1 MGGLL
6 YVFCHILSGGWACGF
21 SNRDVQKLLSNI
33 KIFHWQN
40 HGFFKPIDFLFYL
53 SPIFNLFGPDLFD
66 LWMVLCYRVYW
77 LWISNILDWL
87 IALVMCRALLSF
99 ISEMTSIDKILP
111 TLVWLVQHYTRCSE
125 PHPSAEAKNF
135 YNLHVKKFLLLL
147 LARVA
152 FRNATLI
159 FIFYHWENTIRPN
172 WFSLIWSSN
181 YIIAFAII
189 NFMSKGLDMRGLV
202 SSHHP
207 CSFVAC
213 FIIALCEWMRFCAAL
228 CLRTET
234 SCDEN
239 VEFTC
244 CLYNSPG
251 AHSVSDTNENF
262 FVVEKISF
270 SLPLFGSI
278 KFQEIY
284 LMHSFTLSKA
294 VIPTYSLP
302 LGCIVFLC
310 LAL

>member
-1 MGGLL
+1 
-6 YVFCHILSGGWACGF
+6 
-21 SNRDVQKLLSNI
+21 
-33 KIFHWQN
+33 
-40 HGFFKPIDFLFYL
+40 
-53 SPIFNLFGPDLFD
+53 
-66 LWMVLCYRVYW
+66 
-77 LWISNILDWL
+77 
-87 IALVMCRALLSF
+87 MCRALLSF

-111 TLVWLVQHYTRCSE
+111 TLVWLVQHYTRCPE

-262 FVVEKISF
+262 FVVEKIF
-270 SLPLFGSI
+270 FPLPLFGSI

-284 LMHSFTLSKA
+284 FMHSFTLSKA
-294 VIPTYSLP
+294 VIPTHSLS